1 MVAQTL
7 NSYRAAAS
15 SPRGRWVELA
25 LLAAAQI
32 AFAASCSPFGLH
44 SGQWSAPWLPY
55 PDFLI
60 EAVSGAIVVH
70 PLALYPLWIA
80 FGRERL
86 RLRFAVTLVLC
97 TAFTGAAVARAHFR
111 GISDPLALEIILIVA
126 CFSLMTLGFWSLR
139 TFTNCRLGVPGDR
152 PPPSCKRARRV
163 QFRLRHLFEC
173 MALVACILAV
183 FRFYYPDGLP
193 VDSFADWPRHAWRF
207 CRDMPAVVLILLPT
221 TFIPWAVLLFRTPSH
236 RGSRLLIA
244 AAAFGWV
251 ALGLWIVWRP
261 PYGGVF
267 GQFRAIEVLSIQ
279 LGASAAGLIS
289 AICLR
294 ICGYRIFRV
303 EREQTPVGDT
313 RDLDR

>member
-15 SPRGRWVELA
+15 SPRRRWIELA

-60 EAVSGAIVVH
+60 EAASSAIAVH
-70 PLALYPLWIA
+70 PLTLYPLWVA

-86 RLRFAVTLVLC
+86 RLRFSVTLVLC

-111 GISDPLALEIILIVA
+111 GYSDSLALQIILIVA

-139 TFTNCRLGVPGDR
+139 TFTNCRLGVPGD
-152 PPPSCKRARRV
+152 PTAPPSCKRAYRV

-173 MALVACILAV
+173 MALVACILAA
-183 FRFYYPDGLP
+183 FRFYFPDGLP
-193 VDSFADWPRHAWRF
+193 ADSFADWPRLAWRF
-207 CRDMPAVVLILLPT
+207 CRHMPAVVLIYLPT
-221 TFIPWAVLLFRTPSH
+221 ALVPWAVLSFRTPRD
-236 RGSRLLIA
+236 RGGRLLFA
-244 AAAFGWV
+244 AAALGWIG
-251 ALGLWIVWRP
+251 LDLWIVWN
-261 PYGGVF
+261 GGVF
-267 GQFRAIEVLSIQ
+267 GPFRAFEVLSRQ

-289 AICLR
+289 AIALR

-313 RDLDR
+313 RDLGR